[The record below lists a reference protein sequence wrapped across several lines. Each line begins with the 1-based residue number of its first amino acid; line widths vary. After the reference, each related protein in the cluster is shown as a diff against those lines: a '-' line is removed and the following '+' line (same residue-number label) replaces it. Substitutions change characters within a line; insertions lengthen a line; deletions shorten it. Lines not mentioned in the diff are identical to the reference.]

1 MNKNTVDSTRYAIAA
16 VVHTLVWD
24 ATGERILLLE
34 RANTGF
40 MDGRHTLPGGH
51 LQAGESFV
59 MAARREVLE
68 ETGVELTEIDPC
80 CALPYD
86 GGVNFVFSSNNWR
99 GRPRNAEP
107 TRCAGVD
114 WFRIDELPS
123 TTVFWLAKVLE
134 LRESGHWFYDF
145 IEK

>member
-1 MNKNTVDSTRYAIAA
+1 MR
-16 VVHTLVWD
+16 
-24 ATGERILLLE
+24 TGERILLLE

-80 CALPYD
+80 CVLPYD
-86 GGVNFVFSSNNWR
+86 GGVNFVFSSNK
-99 GRPRNAEP
+99 
-107 TRCAGVD
+107 
-114 WFRIDELPS
+114 
-123 TTVFWLAKVLE
+123 LAWATSQRRAYTMLQA
-134 LRESGHWFYDF
+134 
-145 IEK
+145 